1 MQLTHAVKYGDILQ
15 SVLSVQSYDKGVD
28 STYSEPS
35 YASMEIPCTSVT
47 MDMNTRMELFTLGI
61 EDETNSSR
69 YDDQI
74 DESSFDD
81 SSRSSLNSIEH
92 IEDILDV
99 QVIFDSK
106 TNSSQ
111 NIDNDDSEIEVVFD
125 SKMPPLIPITFPEQT
140 FESNLVLNNQPLK
153 FYKATQPASSSS
165 LSQMTSNLISILE
178 CPVCSVT
185 INASPIH
192 CCPKGHIS
200 CLSCWTTCHVCPLCR
215 TPWHEEPHCFAH
227 TANMLLQ
234 LLRLPCEFEYKG
246 CIVKGTEEF
255 IKKHQFQCP
264 YREDDRRT
272 QICSSVGC
280 RVGKE

>member
-1 MQLTHAVKYGDILQ
+1 MQLTHAVKSGDILQ

-28 STYSEPS
+28 STYSEPP
-35 YASMEIPCTSVT
+35 YASMEIPCTSAA
-47 MDMNTRMELFTLGI
+47 MDMNTRMDLFKIEI
-61 EDETNSSR
+61 EDESNLFR

-74 DESSFDD
+74 NESSFDD

-92 IEDILDV
+92 VEDILEV

-125 SKMPPLIPITFPEQT
+125 SKMPPLIPITIPQQT
-140 FESNLVLNNQPLK
+140 FESYSVFNNHPLK
-153 FYKATQPASSSS
+153 FSKATQPASSSS
-165 LSQMTSNLISILE
+165 LSQMTSGLISILE

-185 INASPIH
+185 INSSPIH
-192 CCPKGHIS
+192 CCPKGHVA
-200 CLSCWTTCHVCPLCR
+200 CVSCWTTCHLCPLCR
-215 TPWHEEPHCFAH
+215 APWHEEPHCFAH

-234 LLRLPCEFEYKG
+234 LIRLPCEFEYKG
-246 CIVKGTEEF
+246 CIVKGTEDF

-264 YREDDRRT
+264 YREDDRRP
-272 QICSSVGC
+272 QRCSSMGC